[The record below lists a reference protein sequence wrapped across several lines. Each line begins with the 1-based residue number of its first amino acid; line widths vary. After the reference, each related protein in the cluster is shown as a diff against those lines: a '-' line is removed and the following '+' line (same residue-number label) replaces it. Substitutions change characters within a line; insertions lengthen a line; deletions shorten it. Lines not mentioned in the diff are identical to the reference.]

1 MEIAIPTDE
10 KDTIYRDNAF
20 TAPKFAIY
28 SVLLEDKTNISFHLK
43 FIIENP
49 LQTLKCDGFK
59 NEQLTCNCKGE
70 SSNNLHHVYEHYALL
85 DAIGGC
91 SYLLANHYC
100 KNVIRSMKNGGI
112 TIYKIPPII
121 KKIDTAIINFL
132 IGASFASPTQ
142 HIHYAS

>member
-10 KDTIYRDNAF
+10 KDVIYRDNAF

-28 SVLLEDKTNISFHLK
+28 SVVLDDKANISFHLK
-43 FIIENP
+43 SIIENP
-49 LQTLKCDGFK
+49 LKTFKCDGFK
-59 NEQLTCNCKGE
+59 DEQLTCNCKTE
-70 SSNNLHHVYEHYALL
+70 YSNNLHHVYEHYALL

-142 HIHYAS
+142 RIHYAS